1 MCISGSC
8 GSRGFLGFLGS
19 RGPRGSRG
27 FLGFLGSRGP
37 RGSRGLRGS
46 LSSSGS
52 FGSTFFFSFPVQEE
66 VKSQMV
72 RAHIYLRQLYFPL
85 VRDWLFD
92 KFVVLSQEMRC
103 FTKVVYLFLN
113 RMRI

>member
-8 GSRGFLGFLGS
+8 GSRGFLGFF
-19 RGPRGSRG
+19 GPRGSRG

-37 RGSRGLRGS
+37 RGSRGSRGSRGPRGS

-52 FGSTFFFSFPVQEE
+52 LGSTFLFSFPVQAE
-66 VKSQMV
+66 VKSPMV

-85 VRDWLFD
+85 VRDLLCRT
-92 KFVVLSQEMRC
+92 V
-103 FTKVVYLFLN
+103 
-113 RMRI
+113 

>member
-27 FLGFLGSRGP
+27 SRGP
-37 RGSRGLRGS
+37 RGS

-52 FGSTFFFSFPVQEE
+52 LGSTFLFSFPVQAE
-66 VKSQMV
+66 VKSPMV

-85 VRDWLFD
+85 VRDWLCRT
-92 KFVVLSQEMRC
+92 V
-103 FTKVVYLFLN
+103 
-113 RMRI
+113 